1 MFSDVAPAVSI
12 AARNVF
18 APTPKHWNPPA
29 AIWVLDAE
37 ADVPDPSEGSGDS
50 ASDQLIDRHEL
61 RSAPADIGGKDFRLS
76 LSDGPHCGCA
86 AG

>member
-1 MFSDVAPAVSI
+1 MLPVVV
-12 AARNVF
+12 NY
-18 APTPKHWNPPA
+18 
-29 AIWVLDAE
+29 LDPGALRPRRWFGRCGRQGNLSE
-37 ADVPDPSEGSGDS
+37 ADVPDPNEGSGDS